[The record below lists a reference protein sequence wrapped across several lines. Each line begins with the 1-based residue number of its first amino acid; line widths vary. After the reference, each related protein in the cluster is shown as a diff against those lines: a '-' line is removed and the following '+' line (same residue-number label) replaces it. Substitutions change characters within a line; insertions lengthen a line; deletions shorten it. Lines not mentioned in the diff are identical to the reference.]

1 MSLPTA
7 RLLSAAETRGLSQSS
22 SVLLTVDG
30 GLTGQRVNVIVSYEE
45 PVSVIAPLDL
55 LWIEPISGQTLR
67 RVSRANSNAYTHTWT
82 PATESTF
89 WLPQIWDEPVPND
102 QQLQELERN
111 IGNPHLLITEDI
123 DALNVVKGGTVIGP
137 LQVRVGAT
145 IDEYTDAE
153 TLPKLL
159 VKRLTDA
166 AQAVAAS
173 VYQQLASFRTQLNA
187 LRTRVT
193 TVEKTVATHTTQ
205 FEETETKL
213 AGHERRIKRLED
225 ADPSIP
231 TDPTDPGASLPSK
244 RHTQYLEA
252 NEWLIEHDMAT
263 SAVIASV
270 YLQSGEMVMPD
281 VMESVDENTFRVT
294 FAKARAGTA
303 VLVGIR

>member
-1 MSLPTA
+1 MSLPIA

-30 GLTGQRVNVIVSYEE
+30 GVTDQRVNVIVSYDE

-55 LWIEPISGQTLR
+55 LWIEPISGQALR

-82 PATESTF
+82 EASETSF
-89 WLPQIWDEPVPND
+89 WLPQIWDEPTPND

-111 IGNPHLLITEDI
+111 IGNPHLLITDDI
-123 DALNVVKGGTVIGP
+123 DALNVINGGTVIGP
-137 LQVRVGAT
+137 LQVRVGTT

-153 TLPKLL
+153 TLPKIL
-159 VKRLTDA
+159 VKKLTDA

-173 VYQQLASFRTQLNA
+173 VYQQLASFRSQLTA
-187 LRTRVT
+187 LRSRVT
-193 TVEKTVATHTTQ
+193 AVEKTVVTHTTQ
-205 FEETETKL
+205 FEETEVTL
-213 AGHERRIKRLED
+213 VGHERRIKRLED
-225 ADPSIP
+225 SDPNIP
-231 TDPTDPGASLPSK
+231 TDPTDPVEGLPSK
-244 RHTQYLEA
+244 RYIQYEA
-252 NEWLIEHDMAT
+252 ADEWLIEHGMAT

-281 VMESVDENTFRVT
+281 VMESVDDNTFRVT